1 MSDQTVEMYDM
12 DFVDYVA
19 VAAMQAL
26 IQSKGPG
33 NAAVTAELAYD
44 FAQAMCRE
52 RESRS

>member
-1 MSDQTVEMYDM
+1 MSEQTVEMYDM

-19 VAAMQAL
+19 VAAMQA
-26 IQSKGPG
+26 IVQSKGIG
-33 NAAVTAELAYD
+33 NPTVVATLAYD